1 MKKKFNSDIDI
12 DVANRD
18 HLLGIIE
25 HTTASI
31 RSKGDYRRHNTG
43 VYVTDIPYDAGKNM
57 STIDYEI
64 AEKRGYVKLDI
75 LNVNVYVDVKDE
87 AHLIELMRDPDWSRL
102 NDSKFIEDVIH
113 INKHFATMKKM
124 PEPINSITRMA
135 MFLAVIRPGKRH
147 LIGKTWKEVAE
158 TIWDVSDEGY
168 VFKKAH
174 AIAYG
179 HLVVVHMNLL
189 EEKLKASSLPK

>member
-1 MKKKFNSDIDI
+1 MTKKFNSDIDI
-12 DVANRD
+12 DVANRE
-18 HLLGIIE
+18 HLLGIID
-25 HTTASI
+25 HTVASI
-31 RSKGDYRRHNTG
+31 RGKGDPRRHNTG

-64 AEKRGYVKLDI
+64 AEQRGYIKLDI
-75 LNVNVYVDVKDE
+75 LNVNVYTDVRDE
-87 AHLIELMRDPDWSRL
+87 AHLIELMKDPDWSL
-102 NDSKFIEDVIH
+102 LDDTKFIEDIIH
-113 INKHFATMKKM
+113 INRHYDTMKRM
-124 PEPINSITRMA
+124 PEPIDSITRMA

-174 AIAYG
+174 ALAYS
-179 HLVVVHMNLL
+179 HLVIVHMNLL
-189 EEKLKASSLPK
+189 AEKLKASASPE